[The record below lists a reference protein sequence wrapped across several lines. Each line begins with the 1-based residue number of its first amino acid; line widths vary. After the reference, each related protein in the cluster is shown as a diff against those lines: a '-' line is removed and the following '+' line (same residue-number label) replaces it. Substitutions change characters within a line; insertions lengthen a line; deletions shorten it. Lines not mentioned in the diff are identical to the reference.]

1 MIKSWKNIIFVFVF
15 ALVFQ
20 AIDGFA
26 ACSPETGI
34 KPAVISGMQTQ
45 ESEPVSFSNH
55 NDVCEDEQ
63 IQQMAFGFLFVESV
77 VLIRTPQIA
86 DIKFRSGL
94 IPWEPPKK

>member
-1 MIKSWKNIIFVFVF
+1 MIKSWKNIICVFVF

-20 AIDGFA
+20 AFNGFA
-26 ACSPETGI
+26 ACSSETGI

-45 ESEPVSFSNH
+45 ETETVSFSNH

-63 IQQMAFGFLFVESV
+63 LHQDISGCLFVESV
-77 VLIRTPQIA
+77 VLIKSPRIT
-86 DIKFRSGL
+86 DLKFRSGL